1 MKVTFEIEIDD
12 VLVKQLDYYEH
23 FGPLDSPEAGC
34 KKCIF
39 LSMCNS
45 WVDVVGE
52 KLPSWMREAKF
63 PCWKTKRDKE
73 CGTNRQVFVLNP
85 NYFEE

>member
-23 FGPLDSPEAGC
+23 FGPLGSPEAGC

-52 KLPSWMREAKF
+52 KWP
-63 PCWKTKRDKE
+63 
-73 CGTNRQVFVLNP
+73 
-85 NYFEE
+85 Y